1 LIILNEVFSSTAL
14 NDALFLNRAVLA
26 RVSDLDALCVCVTF
40 LDELS
45 TLNEKT
51 VSMVGSVDP
60 DDPAVRMY
68 KVVRR
73 PANGL
78 AYAAA
83 IAEKY
88 QLSYE
93 SVKRRIQA

>member
-1 LIILNEVFSSTAL
+1 
-14 NDALFLNRAVLA
+14 
-26 RVSDLDALCVCVTF
+26 
-40 LDELS
+40 
-45 TLNEKT
+45 

-60 DDPAVRMY
+60 DDPAVRTY

-83 IAEKY
+83 IAEKHE
-88 QLSYE
+88 LSYD